1 MKNYDDIINHRYRGV
16 VRHAHMPVDERAA
29 QFSPFAALTGYS
41 EVIKEKERLTERA
54 PELSEEE
61 KNRLDMKVMKLIGEG
76 GYKKEVTVSF
86 FEEDRLKE
94 GGEYRRVRGKIK
106 SIDNTERK
114 LRLWDGSMIDMDSIT
129 DIELS

>member
-1 MKNYDDIINHRYRGV
+1 
-16 VRHAHMPVDERAA
+16 MPVGERAA

-41 EVIKEKERLTERA
+41 EVIKEKERLTQRA

-61 KNRLDMKVMKLIGEG
+61 KNRLDMKIKKLIGEG